1 MDSIIVP
8 RPNRRERRASV
19 RFSQIVIVVGSL
31 CLFVTV
37 AVAAVSGSGMPWEAP
52 LHQLLQSLSGPVAR
66 AIGGVA
72 IIGLGIGLAFSEG
85 GSTMRKALWVV
96 IGLALAFNA
105 LTWGLSFLGFS
116 GGLTV

>member
-1 MDSIIVP
+1 MDP
-8 RPNRRERRASV
+8 TRNAPYPHADRASRRV
-19 RFSQIVIVVGSL
+19 LQLVIVLGPL
-31 CLFVTV
+31 CFGASV
-37 AVAAVSGSGMPWEAP
+37 AVGAMSGGGMPWEQP
-52 LHQLLQSLSGPVAR
+52 LDQLLQSLSGPVAR

-72 IIGLGIGLAFSEG
+72 IIALGVGLAFSEG

>member
-1 MDSIIVP
+1 VFLG
-8 RPNRRERRASV
+8 ASV
-19 RFSQIVIVVGSL
+19 AVG
-31 CLFVTV
+31 
-37 AVAAVSGSGMPWEAP
+37 AVSGSGMPWEAP
-52 LHQLLQSLSGPVAR
+52 LDQLLQSLSGPVAR

-116 GGLTV
+116 GGLCV

>member
-1 MDSIIVP
+1 MECTIRSSSSP
-8 RPNRRERRASV
+8 RRASPCSV
-19 RFSQIVIVVGSL
+19 QLVVVLASL
-31 CLFVTV
+31 CLFVSA
-37 AVAAVSGSGMPWEAP
+37 AVAATSGSGMPWEAP
-52 LHQLLQSLSGPVAR
+52 LDQLLQSLSGPVAR

-116 GGLTV
+116 GGLCV

>member
-1 MDSIIVP
+1 MESTRRDRSSQHGRRVSARALQLIIILGPLVLGV
-8 RPNRRERRASV
+8 S
-19 RFSQIVIVVGSL
+19 
-31 CLFVTV
+31 V

-52 LHQLLQSLSGPVAR
+52 LDQLLQSLSGPVAR

>member
-1 MDSIIVP
+1 MECTIRSP
-8 RPNRRERRASV
+8 SPAGRRASS
-19 RFSQIVIVVGSL
+19 RALQAVIVSASL
-31 CLFVTV
+31 CLLASV
-37 AVAAVSGSGMPWEAP
+37 ALAATSTGMPWEAP
-52 LHQLLQSLSGPVAR
+52 LDQLLQSLSGPVAR

-72 IIGLGIGLAFSEG
+72 IIGLGVGLAFSEG

>member
-1 MDSIIVP
+1 MENTASTCP
-8 RPNRRERRASV
+8 GLAGRRASAHIL
-19 RFSQIVIVVGSL
+19 QAVIILGAL
-31 CLFVTV
+31 CLLTT
-37 AVAAVSGSGMPWEAP
+37 AAIGATSGSGMPWEAP
-52 LHQLLQSLSGPVAR
+52 LDQLLQSLSGPVAR

-116 GGLTV
+116 GGLCV

>member
-1 MDSIIVP
+1 
-8 RPNRRERRASV
+8 
-19 RFSQIVIVVGSL
+19 L
-31 CLFVTV
+31 CLFTT
-37 AVAAVSGSGMPWEAP
+37 AAIGAVSGGGMPWEGP
-52 LHQLLQSLSGPVAR
+52 LQQLLDSLSGPVAR

-85 GSTMRKALWVV
+85 GSAMRKALWVV

-116 GGLTV
+116 GGLVV

>member
-1 MDSIIVP
+1 MIRLLPP
-8 RPNRRERRASV
+8 RSGDRRLR
-19 RFSQIVIVVGSL
+19 
-31 CLFVTV
+31 
-37 AVAAVSGSGMPWEAP
+37 AVAAQALTLFGLLALSTTVAIAATAGGGGMPWEGP
-52 LHQLLQSLSGPVAR
+52 LNQLLTSLSGPVAR
-66 AIGGVA
+66 VIGGVA

-116 GGLTV
+116 GGLVV